1 MAIGITLIFLK
12 KENKSE
18 KKEVETNRV
27 KRIKSIA
34 EKIEKKKSENREKL
48 KEWDPKKDEKIQ
60 GDAYK
65 TLFVY
70 KLNYETNEKKLKKEF
85 EIYGPVKRI
94 RIVKDSNGKSRGYA
108 FIEYEHKSDFKTAYK
123 RAEMKRI
130 DNNRVRV
137 DFERGRTDSSFKP
150 RYLGGGKGE
159 TRRITKWVEKE
170 IKAIKE
176 SYPEIANKYRKNEML
191 SRKRSRSI
199 SRSEEEKKHNSKE
212 ENKSSKSN

>member
-1 MAIGITLIFLK
+1 
-12 KENKSE
+12 
-18 KKEVETNRV
+18 
-27 KRIKSIA
+27 
-34 EKIEKKKSENREKL
+34 
-48 KEWDPKKDEKIQ
+48 
-60 GDAYK
+60 
-65 TLFVY
+65 
-70 KLNYETNEKKLKKEF
+70 LNYETNEKKLKKEF

-199 SRSEEEKKHNSKE
+199 SRSEEEKKSIILKKRISLLKVMKDSTIKNCLLKVILTIGKTIFLE
-212 ENKSSKSN
+212 RKKILPKIILKLKKMF